1 MAIGNYDDVGSVGL
15 GGEVGGVVDGD
26 VGGAGGRPEGRW

>member
-15 GGEVGGVVDGD
+15 GGEVGGDVGA